1 MKTRRPFRRRISLQ
15 ERRAKPNL
23 RCAPSD
29 LFDSLN
35 AWSAYYEYN
44 QREHDQCALW
54 LNPWGYALCEEC
66 DESID
71 YVQDGWNFD
80 GPGRRE
86 IIWIEDVAMDYWSSD
101 YSGYVIIDEYQGS
114 TTYTYYD
121 IPLHAGPYARWS
133 VFLGKVYVPTRPRG
147 IL

>member
-1 MKTRRPFRRRISLQ
+1 MGDSVSQARLPATRRMSLQ
-15 ERRAKPNL
+15 E
-23 RCAPSD
+23 
-29 LFDSLN
+29 
-35 AWSAYYEYN
+35 
-44 QREHDQCALW
+44 
-54 LNPWGYALCEEC
+54 
-66 DESID
+66 
-71 YVQDGWNFD
+71 
-80 GPGRRE
+80 RRE

-121 IPLHAGPYARWS
+121 IPRHAGPYARWS